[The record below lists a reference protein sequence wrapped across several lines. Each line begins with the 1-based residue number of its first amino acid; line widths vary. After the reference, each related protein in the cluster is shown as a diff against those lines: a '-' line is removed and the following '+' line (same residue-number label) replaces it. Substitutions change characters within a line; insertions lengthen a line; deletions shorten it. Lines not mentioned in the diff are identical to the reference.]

1 MVTINDIK
9 LPPHNIEAEKGVLSG
24 VLMDKDT
31 LYIYN
36 GDRLGPEDFYKKEHQ
51 KIYEAIL
58 QLDNK
63 TIDVVTLG
71 NQLEKNGDLDFV
83 GGLDYLYEL
92 STFLL
97 STSGCSEYSKIVKDK
112 SLLRQILK
120 TSQNII
126 GDVYKQEN
134 TTNILESIEKN
145 IFDLTQSQT
154 GNNIQHINEIMGGRT
169 KEYMAIVDDPEKVN
183 STKVFSG
190 YKKLDEMLGGF
201 KPGELI
207 IIAARPSM
215 GKTSFA
221 LNIVTNIALQ
231 QDKSIAIFS
240 LEMGA
245 ESIVD
250 RIIAEVAQIPMS
262 KITKGDLNN
271 DDFSKIGEAMT
282 ILGDKKIYID
292 DKSAANIPLLKS
304 KLRRLK
310 VEKGELDLVI
320 IDYLQLMHGT
330 SFLGNRV
337 QEISEISRG
346 LKELARELEVPII
359 ALSQLSRAVE
369 QRIDKKPQLS
379 DLRESGAIEQDADSV
394 IMLHRE
400 DYYDKDTDKKGS
412 TDVCVRKNRNGEVGE
427 IELYFKA
434 SIMKFIDLKDNT
446 DGTEN

>member
-1 MVTINDIK
+1 MFWI
-9 LPPHNIEAEKGVLSG
+9 
-24 VLMDKDT
+24 
-31 LYIYN
+31 
-36 GDRLGPEDFYKKEHQ
+36 FQ
-51 KIYEAIL
+51 KW
-58 QLDNK
+58 
-63 TIDVVTLG
+63 
-71 NQLEKNGDLDFV
+71 
-83 GGLDYLYEL
+83 
-92 STFLL
+92 
-97 STSGCSEYSKIVKDK
+97 KDK

-126 GDVYKQEN
+126 WDVYKQEN

-154 GNNIQHINEIMGGRT
+154 WNNIQHINEIMGWRT

-221 LNIVTNIALQ
+221 LKIVTNIALQ

-271 DDFSKIGEAMT
+271 DDFSKIWEAMT
-282 ILGDKKIYID
+282 ILWDKKIYID

-304 KLRRLK
+304 NSRLK
-310 VEKGELDLVI
+310 VEKWELDLVI
-320 IDYLQLMHGT
+320 ITTY
-330 SFLGNRV
+330 S
-337 QEISEISRG
+337 
-346 LKELARELEVPII
+346 
-359 ALSQLSRAVE
+359 
-369 QRIDKKPQLS
+369 
-379 DLRESGAIEQDADSV
+379 
-394 IMLHRE
+394 
-400 DYYDKDTDKKGS
+400 
-412 TDVCVRKNRNGEVGE
+412 
-427 IELYFKA
+427 
-434 SIMKFIDLKDNT
+434 
-446 DGTEN
+446 